1 MKNIL
6 VVDDEIKITELL
18 EAFLKLEGYNIYK
31 AYDGRAALD
40 IFEREEIHIII
51 LDLMLPQ
58 ISGEDICKKIR
69 AKSDVPIIMLTAK
82 VHEEN
87 KIEGLSIG
95 ADDYITKPFSAREL
109 VSRVAAIMRRAY
121 KEDNP
126 QAQKFVFNDG
136 DLEVDMKLLTVIKN
150 GTKVKFTPNEFKILK
165 ILISNRGTILSRDTL
180 VEKAFGIDFDGIDR
194 TVDVHVKNI
203 RHKIEDNPK
212 EPQYIQTVYGMGYKF
227 DF

>member
-95 ADDYITKPFSAREL
+95 ADDYITKPFSVREL

>member
-6 VVDDEIKITELL
+6 IVDDEIKITELL
-18 EAFLKLEGYNIYK
+18 EAFLKVEGYNIYK
-31 AYDGRAALD
+31 AYEGKGALD
-40 IFEREEIHIII
+40 IFEREEIHLII
-51 LDLMLPQ
+51 LDLMLPI

-82 VHEEN
+82 VDEEN

-126 QAQKFVFNDG
+126 QAQKFAFNDG
-136 DLEVDMKLLTVIKN
+136 DLEVDMKLLTVMKKGMKI
-150 GTKVKFTPNEFKILK
+150 KFTPNEFKILK

-194 TVDVHVKNI
+194 TVDVHIKNI

-212 EPQYIQTVYGMGYKF
+212 EPQYIETVYGMGYKF
-227 DF
+227 NF